1 MASSEKYS
9 SGKKS
14 SKESSKEPSKTLAT
28 VLSKEA
34 EKSSSI
40 KAEVYKGNPTQSHM
54 AKGASSGARHH
65 LI

>member
-14 SKESSKEPSKTLAT
+14 SKAASIDPSKKLTT
-28 VLSKEA
+28 ILSKEA

-40 KAEVYKGNPTQSHM
+40 KAEVYSCTRYNLWSRLVWGTDKCYF
-54 AKGASSGARHH
+54 
-65 LI
+65 